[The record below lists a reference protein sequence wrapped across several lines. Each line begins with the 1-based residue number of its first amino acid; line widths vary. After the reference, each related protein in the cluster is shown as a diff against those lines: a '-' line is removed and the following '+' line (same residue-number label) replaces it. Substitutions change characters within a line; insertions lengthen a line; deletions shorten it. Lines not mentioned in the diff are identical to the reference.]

1 MIETGESTKDGNK
14 PLQPHGDLTL
24 SKYCS
29 NIVAG
34 RAGATPAGELFS
46 IQIESLQLVG
56 PAVDPESV
64 FNTSNSSH
72 YPRHTQTILCN

>member
-1 MIETGESTKDGNK
+1 MTETGENIKDGNK

-29 NIVAG
+29 NIVVG

-56 PAVDPESV
+56 PAVDPGSV

-72 YPRHTQTILCN
+72 HPRHTQTILRN